1 MIRYALVAA
10 LLVLAQPV
18 LARGDLAPALGKG
31 RLPEISESNDVAERA
46 LARSIEAMIQ
56 MRFAMIEKTAPRPS
70 SADTDPAVMARHLAA
85 LNELSEFSEQTVMG
99 LIAAAADDDARRRL
113 AGALTPVASKHEQE
127 IAAAFS
133 ALGAVPLGRDNSLV
147 KRAEIVDQTSQR
159 RVLAKLKSLADQ
171 RESRL
176 TP

>member
-1 MIRYALVAA
+1 MIRHALVAA
-10 LLVLAQPV
+10 LVVLAQPAF
-18 LARGDLAPALGKG
+18 ARGDLAPAVGKG
-31 RLPEISESNDVAERA
+31 RLPDITETDDLAERA
-46 LARSIEAMIQ
+46 LARSIESMIR

-70 SADTDPAVMARHLAA
+70 ALDTDPAVMARHLAA

-113 AGALTPVASKHEQE
+113 AGALTPVAAKHEQD
-127 IAAAFS
+127 ISAAFS
-133 ALGAVPLGRDNSLV
+133 ALGAVPLGKDNSLV

-159 RVLAKLKSLADQ
+159 RVLARLKSLADQ

-176 TP
+176 DP